1 MSECPYPPKFTQ
13 FLASNGIE
21 LSDVEAGK
29 LPRFIRINPSCADP
43 NAAIEALEKETG
55 STCTSVDWMPH
66 TMRFYSLDSSAR
78 ISGCPAYESG
88 DVYGIDVA
96 SAVAVIALG
105 VESKDHVLD
114 LCCAP
119 GGKMCL
125 ISDIQGNSDD
135 VVGTVTGVDI
145 SLARISTCKSV
156 LRKYKMRRF
165 RLFEADGT
173 SFDVHAPSRVG
184 KWTRPASISDE
195 PADSAANTSKSD
207 SDTPAIPS
215 KRKAENEGVVENPAK
230 KPIQTK
236 VKPFH
241 ATKVI
246 IGDLQIKSA
255 ALLYDKVLVDA
266 ECTHDGSIAHL
277 KKSKMDI
284 LETLQRGLISNGFR
298 LLKPGGILVY
308 STCSFLKRQNEDII
322 NWFQA
327 ANAGCAVLEAVPGSD
342 KFPVAKALA
351 GESPHMLRFT
361 PTASNT
367 KWGQTVKGGNLGK
380 GGAVDKRD
388 KKKRDRT
395 RKERGDCDK
404 KAKAMDNERKGKGK
418 RRPTR
423 ENYKAKLFEALEK
436 KKNLYRKDLPRLV
449 LDKATVSRLKY
460 ILDNYRQAKT
470 RFMGVDLDG
479 EDDDADSVDL
489 ENIDVENMDQDE
501 LAKLL

>member
-1 MSECPYPPKFTQ
+1 MSESPYPPKFTQ
-13 FLASNGIE
+13 FLTSNGIE

-29 LPRFIRINPSCADP
+29 VPRFIRINPSCADP
-43 NAAIEALEKETG
+43 NAVIEALEKETG

-66 TMRFYSLDSSAR
+66 AMRFYSLDSSAR

-105 VESKDHVLD
+105 IESDDHVLD

-125 ISDIQGNSDD
+125 IADIQGNSDD

-145 SLARISTCKSV
+145 SRARISTCKSV

-215 KRKAENEGVVENPAK
+215 KRKAENGGVVENPAK

-241 ATKVI
+241 ATKLV
-246 IGDLQIKSA
+246 IGDLQIKSG

-277 KKSKMDI
+277 KKCNQMGWEKFESTFFDPAKMDN

-298 LLKPGGILVY
+298 LLKPGGVLVY

-322 NWFQA
+322 NWFLG
-327 ANAGCAVLEAVPGSD
+327 ANVGCAVLEAVPESD

-367 KWGQTVKGGNLGK
+367 SGLFVARL
-380 GGAVDKRD
+380 
-388 KKKRDRT
+388 
-395 RKERGDCDK
+395 RKIE
-404 KAKAMDNERKGKGK
+404 
-418 RRPTR
+418 
-423 ENYKAKLFEALEK
+423 
-436 KKNLYRKDLPRLV
+436 
-449 LDKATVSRLKY
+449 
-460 ILDNYRQAKT
+460 
-470 RFMGVDLDG
+470 
-479 EDDDADSVDL
+479 
-489 ENIDVENMDQDE
+489 
-501 LAKLL
+501 